1 MTPSGKWKPISQFPE
16 KCWLLVAKNLPR
28 KPLSSPRSFLDIGT
42 LSFFFFFFKF
52 FSFFVFRDRVSLY
65 SPDCPGTH
73 FVDQAGPELRNL
85 SASASQV
92 QFNPFLDIFSGFTFP
107 ILIAFK
113 KYSLTTYM
121 CSLEGLYERTLR
133 INENHQLWSEG
144 VVHAL
149 NYYTWISEW

>member
-1 MTPSGKWKPISQFPE
+1 VTPSGKWKPISQFPE

-73 FVDQAGPELRNL
+73 FVDQAGLELRNL
-85 SASASQV
+85 PASASRVLGLKAFGPLPSDIGTLETLV
-92 QFNPFLDIFSGFTFP
+92 QPELLSRLMDSE
-107 ILIAFK
+107 
-113 KYSLTTYM
+113 TY
-121 CSLEGLYERTLR
+121 
-133 INENHQLWSEG
+133 
-144 VVHAL
+144 
-149 NYYTWISEW
+149 